1 MSDIH
6 SSQLENANVIQLE
19 NESCEIMW
27 DLLHACN
34 FAFTRVP
41 IADLSLGWGNSLC
54 GRCFTKD
61 SNENITLQIL
71 HGELKLF
78 SESNASEKRQSMS
91 L

>member
-19 NESCEIMW
+19 NETCEIMW

-41 IADLSLGWGNSLC
+41 IADLSLGWG
-54 GRCFTKD
+54 GTHYVVD
-61 SNENITLQIL
+61 VLQKIL
-71 HGELKLF
+71 MKTSHYRSF
-78 SESNASEKRQSMS
+78 MES
-91 L
+91 